1 MKATSRTVFSFLL
14 IAVISILL
22 QANVLYAGN
31 LKRVLAPMKDALAL
45 FSPNSLAPEMPREAT
60 FEDEVNS
67 IDEQTLINLYPS
79 VPSEAD
85 FNDEVLAPDLNT
97 NTYIHSKPLPAINA
111 DSKKSPETKTFHKI
125 LKSLLVA
132 PDFTLNDKEDNVE
145 FYVTFMLSSDGKI
158 TIKDINAPSK
168 RLEDYVKS
176 KLSAFVVDDP
186 ANIHTQTY
194 KVKICFVNS

>member
-1 MKATSRTVFSFLL
+1 MKATNKPIITFL
-14 IAVISILL
+14 VITGITIFL

-31 LKRVLAPMKDALAL
+31 LKRMLAPMKDALAF
-45 FSPNSLAPEMPREAT
+45 FSLNSLAPEMPREAT
-60 FEDEVNS
+60 FEDEVNT
-67 IDEQTLINLYPS
+67 IDEQTLINLYPL

-85 FNDEVLAPDLNT
+85 FNDEVLASDKNT
-97 NTYIHSKPLPAINA
+97 NTFIHSKPLPALNA
-111 DSKKSPETKTFHKI
+111 DSKKSPETKTLHKV

-132 PDFTLNDKEDNVE
+132 PDFILTDKEDNVE
-145 FYVTFMLSSDGKI
+145 FYVTFLLSSDGKI

-168 RLEDYVKS
+168 RLEDYIKD